1 MNGKVESILNLNSL
15 EAAPLLLGWKIIRHT
30 PAGIIKLKIVETEA
44 YHQDDPASHSYRG
57 LTARTAPMF
66 KAGGTIYVYFTY
78 GMHYCLNFV
87 TGPEGVGEGVL
98 IRAGEPM
105 EGIEIMKKNRGVEA
119 IDKLTNGPAKLAQAL
134 GINGTELSGE
144 ILNKSSIYL
153 EPPTDIL
160 TTKDIVISRRVGI
173 RQAIENPW
181 RFYIK
186 DNPFVSK
193 SKIVL

>member
-1 MNGKVESILNLNSL
+1 MNGKVESILSLNSL
-15 EAAPLLLGWKIIRHT
+15 EAAPLLLGRKIIRHT

-44 YHQDDPASHSYRG
+44 YRQDDPASHSYRG

-87 TGPEGVGEGVL
+87 TGSEGVGEGVL